1 MVQHRVDSIKKLAQ
15 KRQEKEN
22 LQQENLDFAE
32 MILELQYE
40 IELLK
45 LA

>member
-1 MVQHRVDSIKKLAQ
+1 MIQHREDSIKKLVQ